1 MLRLH
6 GLYARNTNMYE
17 GPEVVGQ
24 AVRVLEAINEVS
36 EDFELTLSPHAIGG
50 YAIDTTG
57 EPLPDATLKACQGAD
72 AILMGMVRCHYHNSQ
87 QIDLL
92 IDKLQDPSEARSGLQ
107 EKSDLNKG
115 CLLSGKVWVCMQIF
129 DLLLLLLVL

>member
-1 MLRLH
+1 MTHIR
-6 GLYARNTNMYE
+6 GTDKINI
-17 GPEVVGQ
+17 GPEVVEQ
-24 AVRVLEAINEVS
+24 AVRVLNTISASSS
-36 EDFELTLSPHAIGG
+36 EFELKLSSHDFGG
-50 YAIDTTG
+50 CAIDATG
-57 EPLPDATLKACQGAD
+57 EALPASTLKACQEAD
-72 AILMGMVRCHYHNSQ
+72 AILMGMVLCHYHNSQ
-87 QIDLL
+87 QLDLL